1 MASVRFWSRNRW
13 QRTWRRARDAAF
25 ICGEVDLVELQ
36 RGLGSEKVEEVRQ
49 EAKRRGQDLEVV
61 VFKDLGLQLHNLHH
75 LATCNTY
82 T

>member
-49 EAKRRGQDLEVV
+49 EAKRRGAR
-61 VFKDLGLQLHNLHH
+61 LGGGGFQGFG
-75 LATCNTY
+75 ATTS
-82 T
+82 